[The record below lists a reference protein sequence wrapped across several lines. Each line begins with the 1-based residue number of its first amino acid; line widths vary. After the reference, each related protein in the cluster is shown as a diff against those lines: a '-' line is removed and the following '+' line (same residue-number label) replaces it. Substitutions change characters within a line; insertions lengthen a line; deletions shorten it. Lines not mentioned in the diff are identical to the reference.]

1 MIKERRRITFRKELK
16 VSKFRLW
23 GGFVVS
29 LLLSFTA
36 YLFFTTIRDLYRIF
50 SLADNFDYLKF
61 TSEELLFYNL
71 FYAFLGLLIGLHF
84 FIKIALDTNKQFF
97 EQNRQISKR
106 KTVANQNSLL
116 WYFMAFFSKMV
127 FIYGGFIMSSF
138 GFDRNFNLNLFNHIN
153 FYDEYNYLFV
163 LVIIVLLIQSL
174 TTTLISIRDKLIIIL
189 FITLFALLFSQINL
203 LDIEALLQ
211 IMKNK

>member
-1 MIKERRRITFRKELK
+1 MIEERRRITFRKELK
-16 VSKFRLW
+16 VSKFRLR

-50 SLADNFDYLKF
+50 SLADNFEYLKF

-106 KTVANQNSLL
+106 KTIANQNSLL

-189 FITLFALLFSQINL
+189 FITLFAFLFSQINL

>member
-1 MIKERRRITFRKELK
+1 MIDDKRKIIFREELQ

-23 GGFVVS
+23 GGFFVS

-50 SLADNFDYLKF
+50 SLSDNFEYLKF
-61 TSEELLFYNL
+61 TSAELLFYNL

-84 FIKIALDTNKQFF
+84 FIKIIVNTNKKFL
-97 EQNRQISKR
+97 EQNQHISKR
-106 KTVANQNSLL
+106 KTIANQNSLL
-116 WYFMAFFSKMV
+116 WYFMAFFSKMA

-138 GFDRNFNLNLFNHIN
+138 GFERNFNLNLFNHIN
-153 FYDEYNYLFV
+153 FYEEYNYLFV
-163 LVIIVLLIQSL
+163 LVIVVLLIQSL
-174 TTTLISIRDKLIIIL
+174 TTTLISIIDKLKIILVIIL
-189 FITLFALLFSQINL
+189 FAFLFSQINL

-211 IMKNK
+211 IMKK